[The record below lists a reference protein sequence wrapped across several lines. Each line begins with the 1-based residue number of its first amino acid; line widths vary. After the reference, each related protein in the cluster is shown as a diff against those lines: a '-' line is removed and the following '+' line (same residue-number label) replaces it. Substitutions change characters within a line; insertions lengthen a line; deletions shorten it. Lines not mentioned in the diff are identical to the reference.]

1 MLYALAMPSSSS
13 PCGDGARN
21 ANCVLGKK
29 VCAQEG
35 PSNFDLAQF
44 CQKKRKIERR
54 GETDFAQFCQKTK
67 NNKGRRTLRSRASRS
82 DFGLAQLC
90 HYWPGTVSYIVTSI
104 ILQFWQNHSHHFINQ
119 TMDTQFTATITDAKI
134 FHDSLKLHNGWEKG
148 TGQLRCIP

>member
-44 CQKKRKIERR
+44 CQKKKKRKR
-54 GETDFAQFCQKTK
+54 GERDSAQFGQKTK
-67 NNKGRRTLRSRASRS
+67 KNKGRQTLRSRASRS

-90 HYWPGTVSYIVTSI
+90 QHCTAARFLIAT
-104 ILQFWQNHSHHFINQ
+104 FNE
-119 TMDTQFTATITDAKI
+119 TQSFRFGYNLYEI
-134 FHDSLKLHNGWEKG
+134 FPF
-148 TGQLRCIP
+148 RI